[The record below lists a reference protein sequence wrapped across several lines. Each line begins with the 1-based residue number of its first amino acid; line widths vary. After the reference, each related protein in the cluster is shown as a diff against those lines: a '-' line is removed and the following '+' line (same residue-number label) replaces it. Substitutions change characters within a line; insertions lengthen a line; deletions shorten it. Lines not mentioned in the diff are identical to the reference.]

1 MSEHILREDALKRW
15 LQAVILITVTN
26 NGGHRSVRASA
37 RSISCMITVP
47 LLLLNPSLASY
58 VIILIFICAS
68 DSSATITARWLLAN
82 GHLIFCLI
90 FHYYPSANFYHD
102 HHHHH
107 DLQSKYNIITIPLKI
122 KVKNMLFRCNISSP
136 MLLSQKLDHS
146 FEFAI
151 FNPGFQACCYISLL
165 VFQVIVF

>member
-1 MSEHILREDALKRW
+1 MVATGVSGQVRDPSPAW
-15 LQAVILITVTN
+15 LQS
-26 NGGHRSVRASA
+26 HS
-37 RSISCMITVP
+37 SCSTP
-47 LLLLNPSLASY
+47 PSPHTSS
-58 VIILIFICAS
+58 FSSSSAS